1 MGRHPRSPLDS
12 AQLTQEVAKTAQ
24 RQRLTRLTAP
34 VAGTVQQLAVH
45 STGGVVTP
53 AQTLMVIVPDDAE
66 VLAEVVIYSNDL
78 GFVGAGPTAEVKVET
93 FSFTRYRTVLATV
106 ERVAA
111 DAVVDELGAVFPAT
125 LRLDRAALEVNGKW
139 VRLAPGMQ
147 VTVEVKTGR
156 RRVIDYLLSRV
167 R

>member
-1 MGRHPRSPLDS
+1 M
-12 AQLTQEVAKTAQ
+12 
-24 RQRLTRLTAP
+24 
-34 VAGTVQQLAVH
+34 QQLAVH

-93 FSFTRYRTVLATV
+93 FSFTRYRTVPATV

-111 DAVVDELGAVFPAT
+111 NAVVDEKLGAVFPAT